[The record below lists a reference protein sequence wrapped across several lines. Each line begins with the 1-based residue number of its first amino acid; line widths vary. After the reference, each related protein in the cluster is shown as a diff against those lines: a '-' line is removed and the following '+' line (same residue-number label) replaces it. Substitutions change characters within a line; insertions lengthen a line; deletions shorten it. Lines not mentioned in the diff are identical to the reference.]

1 MSPMAILKLL
11 KAAKTIR
18 DYVVKENGLDQQM
31 EAMQKRVAKL
41 EGVQCKC
48 CKDKL
53 YRMKHYEGTD

>member
-1 MSPMAILKLL
+1 MSPRAILKLL

-41 EGVQCKC
+41 EKVEYVICSHCKN
-48 CKDKL
+48 K
-53 YRMKHYEGTD
+53 MKQYEGTD